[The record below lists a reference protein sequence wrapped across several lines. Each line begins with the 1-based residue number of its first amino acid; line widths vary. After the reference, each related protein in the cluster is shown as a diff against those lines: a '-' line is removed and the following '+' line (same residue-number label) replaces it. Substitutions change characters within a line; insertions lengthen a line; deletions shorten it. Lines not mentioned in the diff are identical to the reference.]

1 MKKLLTLLAAIGLT
15 ATTTTSVVA
24 CGNSKQ
30 LQPVDTTEFEKLAI
44 TEAQGKYFTIEQ
56 AVEGINKINN
66 LPEGIESIN
75 VSILESPTI
84 QVEFIAQK
92 GYETPKPFTVNF
104 KAKQQT
110 GKSKINLYEIEE
122 AVKVRNI
129 Q

>member
-1 MKKLLTLLAAIGLT
+1 MKKLLTLLGAIGLT

-30 LQPVDTTEFEKLAI
+30 LQPIDTTEFEKLTI

-110 GKSKINLYEIEE
+110 GKSKINLYEI
-122 AVKVRNI
+122 
-129 Q
+129 